1 MLKKYGKY
9 ILGILLIIASVSAVG
24 VIVYKVLT
32 YEKGAEDVIDE
43 MARKYYEEVYYVN
56 FSSKYESV
64 FDTKIKELEQEG
76 LVESL
81 FDIARN
87 IDHPDKYRLYNSNDG
102 GINCDLKKTYITYK
116 PKSPYGP
123 TDYVME
129 KHLEC
134 E

>member
-32 YEKGAEDVIDE
+32 YEKSAEDVIDE

>member
-64 FDTKIKELEQEG
+64 FDTKIKELEQKG

-123 TDYVME
+123 TDYEME

>member
-64 FDTKIKELEQEG
+64 FDT
-76 LVESL
+76 
-81 FDIARN
+81 
-87 IDHPDKYRLYNSNDG
+87 
-102 GINCDLKKTYITYK
+102 
-116 PKSPYGP
+116 
-123 TDYVME
+123 
-129 KHLEC
+129 
-134 E
+134 